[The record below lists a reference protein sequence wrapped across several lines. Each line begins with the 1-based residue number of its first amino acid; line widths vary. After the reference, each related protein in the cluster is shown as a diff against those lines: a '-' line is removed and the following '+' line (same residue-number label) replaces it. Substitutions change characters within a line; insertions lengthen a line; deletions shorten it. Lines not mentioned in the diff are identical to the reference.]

1 MEAWAYSVAGVL
13 ILFVGFGVA
22 VNLFHQF
29 MDEL

>member
-1 MEAWAYSVAGVL
+1 MESWALSVGGAL

-22 VNLFHQF
+22 VNLFYQF